1 MGEILNFPRKAKFVG
16 YAIPLYTQ
24 EEIDVV
30 LLAMNS
36 FAFGR
41 FKVTEYTIS
50 KYDPE
55 FVIRALFFMV
65 GNKLFSKEARE
76 VSKKILSTVK
86 EIPIYK
92 IK

>member
-1 MGEILNFPRKAKFVG
+1 MGEILNFPRKAKIVG

-24 EEIDVV
+24 EEIDVT

-36 FAFGR
+36 FAFGNY
-41 FKVTEYTIS
+41 KVTEDTIC

-55 FVIRALFFMV
+55 LVIRALFFMV
-65 GNKLFSKEARE
+65 NNKLFSKEAQE
-76 VSKKILSTVK
+76 VSKKILSTVE

-92 IK
+92 VK